1 MGCRVS
7 KRIEQ
12 SSHQTTT
19 APPQARTT
27 SNSVNPHD
35 ANLSSYEAAC
45 RDDPDL
51 RNFDSTLQARTSR
64 AINSIAVSLDVKS
77 VSLDSLRDVTEC
89 LLEMNQ
95 GVVKIILQNK
105 RDIWKN
111 KELSDLVDD
120 YFENSLQ
127 TLDFCT
133 ALESCLKRASHI
145 QSIVNVALRKF
156 EEEHVG
162 DSEHGSVKNYSKTLE
177 ELRSFRGAGDPFTEE
192 FFNLFNSVY
201 RQQILMLEKLQAKKR
216 KLDKKLGKLKAW
228 RKVSNV
234 IFVVAFAS
242 VLICSVVAAAVSAP
256 PVLTAL
262 AAAASVPLG
271 SMGKWLNS
279 IWKKYENELMGQREI
294 LLSMQIGNYIMIKDL
309 DGIRVLVDKFQ
320 IKIEAL
326 LANADFAMRGDE
338 AVVIAVEEIKK
349 NVNEFM
355 KTIQDL
361 NEHADR
367 CSRET
372 RMARALIL
380 RRIMDHP
387 NGSNQNFSRFS

>member
-1 MGCRVS
+1 MGCKLS
-7 KRIEQ
+7 KIIRQ
-12 SSHQTTT
+12 SSRNTV
-19 APPQARTT
+19 APPLRRTT
-27 SNSVNPHD
+27 SYSVNSRD

-45 RDDPDL
+45 RADPDL
-51 RNFDSTLQARTSR
+51 RNFDSSLQARTSR
-64 AINSIAVSLDVKS
+64 AINSIAVSLDVQS

-89 LLEMNQ
+89 FLEMNR
-95 GVVKIILQNK
+95 GVVEIIVQNK
-105 RDIWKN
+105 TDIWKN
-111 KELSDLVDD
+111 KELADLVDD

-145 QSIVNVALRKF
+145 QSIINVAIRKF
-156 EEEHVG
+156 EEEHFEG
-162 DSEHGSVKNYSKTLE
+162 SECGSVKNYSKTLE
-177 ELRSFRGAGDPFTEE
+177 ELRNFRGTDDPFNDE
-192 FFNLFNSVY
+192 FFNLFNLVY
-201 RQQILMLEKLQAKKR
+201 KQQILMLEKLQARKR
-216 KLDKKLGKLKAW
+216 KLDKKLGRLKAW

-279 IWKKYENELMGQREI
+279 IWKKYQNELMRQREI

-309 DGIRVLVDKFQ
+309 DGIRVLVDRFQ
-320 IKIEAL
+320 IEIDAL
-326 LANADFAMRGDE
+326 LANADFAMREDE

-349 NVNEFM
+349 NVNGFM
-355 KTIQDL
+355 KTIHDL
-361 NEHADR
+361 NEHADK

-387 NGSNQNFSRFS
+387 NGSNQNSSMFS

>member
-1 MGCRVS
+1 MGCKFS
-7 KRIEQ
+7 KRIRQ
-12 SSHQTTT
+12 SSHNTVS
-19 APPQARTT
+19 ALLRRTT
-27 SNSVNPHD
+27 SYSVNSRD

-45 RDDPDL
+45 RADPDL
-51 RNFDSTLQARTSR
+51 RNFDSSLQARTSR
-64 AINSIAVSLDVKS
+64 AINSIAVSLDVQS

-89 LLEMNQ
+89 LLEMND

-105 RDIWKN
+105 MDIWKN
-111 KELSDLVDD
+111 KELADLVDD

-133 ALESCLKRASHI
+133 AFESCLKRASHI
-145 QSIVNVALRKF
+145 QSIINVALRKF
-156 EEEHVG
+156 EEEHFG
-162 DSEHGSVKNYSKTLE
+162 GSEYGSVKKNYSKTLE
-177 ELRSFRGAGDPFTEE
+177 ELRNFRGTDEPFNEE

-201 RQQILMLEKLQAKKR
+201 KQQILMLEKLQARKR
-216 KLDKKLGKLKAW
+216 KLDKKLGKLEAW
-228 RKVSNV
+228 RKVTNV

-279 IWKKYENELMGQREI
+279 IWKKYKNELMSQREI
-294 LLSMQIGNYIMIKDL
+294 LISMQIGNYIMIKDL
-309 DGIRVLVDKFQ
+309 DGIRVLVDRFQ
-320 IKIEAL
+320 IEIEAL
-326 LANADFAMRGDE
+326 LANADFAMREDE

-349 NVNEFM
+349 NVNGFM
-355 KTIQDL
+355 KTIHDL
-361 NEHADR
+361 NEHANK

-387 NGSNQNFSRFS
+387 NGSNQNFSMFT

>member
-1 MGCRVS
+1 MGCEIS
-7 KRIEQ
+7 K
-12 SSHQTTT
+12 SSHHST
-19 APPQARTT
+19 AASPPGRTIST
-27 SNSVNPHD
+27 SVNPDD

-45 RDDPDL
+45 RADPDL
-51 RNFDSTLQARTSR
+51 RNFDANLQARTSR
-64 AINSIAVSLDVKS
+64 AINSIAVSLDVQS

-95 GVVKIILQNK
+95 GVVEMILQNK
-105 RDIWKN
+105 RDIWKS

-156 EEEHVG
+156 EEEHFG
-162 DSEHGSVKNYSKTLE
+162 DSENGYVKNYSKTLE
-177 ELRSFRGAGDPFTEE
+177 ELRNFRGTDEPFTEE

-201 RQQILMLEKLQAKKR
+201 KQQILMLEKLQAKKR

-279 IWKKYENELMGQREI
+279 IWKKHENELMRQREI
-294 LLSMQIGNYIMIKDL
+294 LLTMQIGNYIMIKDL
-309 DGIRVLVDKFQ
+309 DGIRVLVDRFQ
-320 IKIEAL
+320 IEIEAL
-326 LANADFAMRGDE
+326 LANADFAMREDE

-349 NVNEFM
+349 NVNGFM

-361 NEHADR
+361 NDHADR

-387 NGSNQNFSRFS
+387 NGSNRN